1 MRLLS
6 LFAALCITLNALAD
20 SPLTSTYFATA
31 YTEEARIAA
40 LVKMNLDGTGTRFDL
55 IADDFQLL
63 DRQNLSLDV
72 KIALVN
78 ALGWGENGNIN
89 AYVSHLSKKY
99 SIDRMLIES
108 TLVFDTTAT
117 ADLPLEVQAM
127 HYHDLVVLSYMQA
140 MHDYFTPI
148 NAIRPAYHAAMSNPE
163 SESTWWVLALI
174 SSQIMFDLD
183 WCMVYGEC
191 AAVLE
196 MQSSFTKDQ
205 LRPIAVSAIMDYV
218 GLYQEYCETEYSEEL
233 LDETLWDVTLTAAW
247 YVDFPV
253 YMRPAAPQSG
263 DKKNSVNL
271 KLMTSQEKPFYENWI
286 TYDEESGGTRVAIRV
301 ANKGNLTSIETNAA
315 MTVFADEISGM
326 PELHS
331 QAKIPALKPGEEV
344 EVVIILGG
352 FWIYNPNANFRI
364 DLDYDNNILE
374 TIEEDNSGSF
384 YEEG

>member
-6 LFAALCITLNALAD
+6 LFAALFFSLTALAD
-20 SPLTSTYFATA
+20 SPLTSTYFAAA
-31 YTEEARIAA
+31 YTEEARIGA
-40 LVKMNLDGTGTRFDL
+40 LVSMNLNGAGSRFDL
-55 IADDFQLL
+55 IAEDYTML
-63 DRQNLSLDV
+63 DRKEVSLDM

-78 ALGWGENGNIN
+78 ALGWGENGNIK
-89 AYVSHLSKKY
+89 AYISHLSKKY
-99 SIDRMLIES
+99 SIDRMLIEN

-148 NAIRPAYHAAMSNPE
+148 NAIRPAYHAALNNPE

-196 MQSSFTKDQ
+196 MQASFTKDA
-205 LRPIAVSAIMDYV
+205 LRAQAVTVIMEYV
-218 GLYQEYCETEYSEEL
+218 GLYQEYCEMDGEEEFM
-233 LDETLWDVTLTAAW
+233 DDATWDVTLTPEW
-247 YVDFPV
+247 FMDFPV
-253 YMRPAAPQSG
+253 YTRPGVPQAS
-263 DKKNSVNL
+263 DKNNTVNL
-271 KLMTSQEKPFYENWI
+271 MLLTSDEHPYYERWI
-286 TYDEESGGTRVAIRV
+286 TYDEESGGTRIAIRV
-301 ANKGNLTSIETNAA
+301 ANKGNTPSIETNAA
-315 MTVFADEISGM
+315 VTVFSDDISGM

-331 QAKIPALKPGEEV
+331 QGKIPALKPGEEA
-344 EVVIILGG
+344 EVVILLGG
-352 FWIYNPNANFRI
+352 FWIYNPNASFRI

-374 TIEEDNSGSF
+374 TSEEDNSRTFS
-384 YEEG
+384 EEG